1 MKDKKTYNLFLDDIR
16 NPGDHYFKEMPIYE
30 ELDWVII
37 RNYEDF
43 ITYIEHK
50 GIPNVISFDHDL
62 GFDLFLEKDYE
73 DYDPATEKTGY
84 DCARWFINYCLDNNL
99 SVTKTI
105 YIHSQNPVGAENI
118 KSLFDTYKKLYENGT
133 N

>member
-16 NPGDHYFKEMPIYE
+16 NPEDHYFKDNLIYE
-30 ELDWVII
+30 ELDWIII

-50 GIPNVISFDHDL
+50 GIPNIISFDHDL

-73 DYDPATEKTGY
+73 DYDPATEKTGA
-84 DCARWFINYCLDNNL
+84 DCARLLINYCLDNNL
-99 SVTKTI
+99 PVTERI
-105 YIHSQNPVGAENI
+105 YIHSQNPVGAANI
-118 KSLFDTYKKLYENGT
+118 QSLFETYKKLYENGKD
-133 N
+133 